1 MSVLLEIS
9 DLYKNFSGVEVIRG
23 FNLSLNERTLS
34 CLVGPNGAGKTTTID
49 LITGRLTPTSGTISF
64 KTDDEFE
71 IKRDITGLNESQIA
85 HMGISR
91 KFQVPAVFKELTV
104 RQNLEV
110 AFSNEV
116 SPFKNMINFS
126 SIDLN
131 MRLEEVLELTGLGGR
146 LEIVAGTLSHGETQ
160 WLEIGMVL
168 MKKPRLILFDEPV
181 AGMTE
186 GEIGKTVQMLNE
198 LKKTVTL
205 MVVEHD
211 MGFVRD
217 IADIV
222 TVMHMGTLLAQGSIK
237 EIEKDK
243 AVREVYLGTED

>member
-1 MSVLLEIS
+1 MSVLLEIK
-9 DLYKNFSGVEVIRG
+9 DLYKNFSGIEVIRG

-49 LITGRLTPTSGTISF
+49 LITGRLKATSGTISF
-64 KTDDEFE
+64 KHSDYDAMG
-71 IKRDITGLNESQIA
+71 DITGMNESVIA

-110 AFSNEV
+110 AFSTVV
-116 SPFKNMINFS
+116 SPFKNMLKFS
-126 SIDLN
+126 SSELQS
-131 MRLEEVLELTGLGGR
+131 RLDEVLELTGLGQR
-146 LEIVAGTLSHGETQ
+146 LSIVAGTLSHGETQ

-168 MKKPRLILFDEPV
+168 MKRPKLILFDEPV

-186 GEIGKTVQMLNE
+186 GEVEKTVQMLNE

-205 MVVEHD
+205 LVVEHD

-217 IADIV
+217 IADVV

-237 EIEKDK
+237 EIEENQ
-243 AVREVYLGTED
+243 AVREVYLGTEE

>member
-1 MSVLLEIS
+1 MSVLLEIN
-9 DLYKNFSGVEVIRG
+9 DLYKNFSGIEVIRG
-23 FNLSLNERTLS
+23 FNLSLNEKTLS

-49 LITGRLTPTSGTISF
+49 LITGRLAPTSGTISF

-243 AVREVYLGTED
+243 SVREVYLGTED

>member
-1 MSVLLEIS
+1 MSVLLEIN
-9 DLYKNFSGVEVIRG
+9 DLYKNFSGIEVIRG

-49 LITGRLTPTSGTISF
+49 LITGRLKPTSGTISF
-64 KTDDEFE
+64 KYDEGNE
-71 IKRDITGLNESQIA
+71 SKRDITGMSESQIA

-91 KFQVPAVFKELTV
+91 KFQVPAVFKELSV

-126 SIDLN
+126 STDLN
-131 MRLEEVLELTGLGGR
+131 VRLDEVLELTGLGGR

-186 GEIGKTVQMLNE
+186 GEVGKTVQMLNE

>member
-1 MSVLLEIS
+1 MSILLEIK
-9 DLYKNFSGVEVIRG
+9 DLYKNFSGIEVIRG

-49 LITGRLTPTSGTISF
+49 LITGRLKATSGTISF
-64 KTDDEFE
+64 KHSDYDAMG
-71 IKRDITGLNESQIA
+71 DITGMNESVIA

-110 AFSNEV
+110 AFSTVV
-116 SPFKNMINFS
+116 SPFKNMLKFS
-126 SIDLN
+126 SSELQS
-131 MRLEEVLELTGLGGR
+131 RLDEVLELTGLGQR
-146 LEIVAGTLSHGETQ
+146 LSIVAGTLSHGETQ

-168 MKKPRLILFDEPV
+168 MKRPKLILFDEPV

-186 GEIGKTVQMLNE
+186 GEVEKTVQMLNE

-205 MVVEHD
+205 LVVEHD

-217 IADIV
+217 IADVV

-237 EIEKDK
+237 EIEENQ
-243 AVREVYLGTED
+243 AVREVYLGTEE

>member
-1 MSVLLEIS
+1 MSVLLEIN
-9 DLYKNFSGVEVIRG
+9 DLYKNFSGIEVIRG

-49 LITGRLTPTSGTISF
+49 LITGRLKPTSGTISF
-64 KTDDEFE
+64 KANDVNES
-71 IKRDITGLNESQIA
+71 KRDITGLNESQIA

-91 KFQVPAVFKELTV
+91 KFQVPAVFKELSV

-116 SPFKNMINFS
+116 SPFKNMVNFS
-126 SIDLN
+126 SKDLN
-131 MRLEEVLELTGLGGR
+131 ERLDEVLELTGLGGR

-186 GEIGKTVQMLNE
+186 GEVGKTVQMLNE

>member
-186 GEIGKTVQMLNE
+186 GEIEKTVQMLNE
-198 LKKTVTL
+198 LKKTITL

-243 AVREVYLGTED
+243 SVREVYLGTED

>member
-1 MSVLLEIS
+1 MSVLLEIN
-9 DLYKNFSGVEVIRG
+9 DLYKNFSGIEVIKG

-49 LITGRLTPTSGTISF
+49 LITGRLTPTSGTISL

>member
-1 MSVLLEIS
+1 MSVLLEIK
-9 DLYKNFSGVEVIRG
+9 DLYKNFSGIEVIRG
-23 FNLSLNERTLS
+23 FNLSLSERTLS

-49 LITGRLTPTSGTISF
+49 LITGRLKATSGTISF
-64 KTDDEFE
+64 KNSDYDAM
-71 IKRDITGLNESQIA
+71 RDITGMNESVIA

-110 AFSNEV
+110 AFSTVV
-116 SPFKNMINFS
+116 SPFKNMLKFS
-126 SIDLN
+126 SSELQS
-131 MRLEEVLELTGLGGR
+131 RLDEVLELTGLGQR
-146 LEIVAGTLSHGETQ
+146 LSIVAGTLSHGETQ

-168 MKKPRLILFDEPV
+168 MKRPKLILFDEPV

-186 GEIGKTVQMLNE
+186 GEVEKTVQMLNE

-205 MVVEHD
+205 LVVEHD

-217 IADIV
+217 IADVV

-237 EIEKDK
+237 EIEKNQ
-243 AVREVYLGTED
+243 AVREVYLGTEE

>member
-1 MSVLLEIS
+1 MSVLLEIK
-9 DLYKNFSGVEVIRG
+9 DLYKNFSGIEVIRG
-23 FNLSLNERTLS
+23 FNLSLNEHTLS

-49 LITGRLTPTSGTISF
+49 LITGRLKATTGTISF
-64 KTDDEFE
+64 KNSDYDAM
-71 IKRDITGLNESQIA
+71 RDITGMNESVIA

-110 AFSNEV
+110 AFSTVV
-116 SPFKNMINFS
+116 SPFKNMLKFS
-126 SIDLN
+126 SSELQS
-131 MRLEEVLELTGLGGR
+131 RLDEVLELTGLGQR
-146 LEIVAGTLSHGETQ
+146 LSILAGTLSHGETQ

-168 MKKPRLILFDEPV
+168 MKRPKLILFDEPV

-186 GEIGKTVQMLNE
+186 GEVEKTVQMLNE

-205 MVVEHD
+205 LVVEHD

-217 IADIV
+217 IADVV

-237 EIEKDK
+237 EIEKNQ
-243 AVREVYLGTED
+243 AVREVYLGTEE

>member
-1 MSVLLEIS
+1 MSVLLEIK
-9 DLYKNFSGVEVIRG
+9 DLYKNFSGIEVIRG
-23 FNLSLNERTLS
+23 FNLSLNEHTLS

-49 LITGRLTPTSGTISF
+49 LITGRLKASSGSISF
-64 KTDDEFE
+64 KHSDHDAM
-71 IKRDITGLNESQIA
+71 RDITGMNESVIA

-110 AFSNEV
+110 AFSTVVN
-116 SPFKNMINFS
+116 PFKNMFKFS
-126 SIDLN
+126 SSELQS
-131 MRLEEVLELTGLGGR
+131 RLDEVLLLTGLGQR
-146 LEIVAGTLSHGETQ
+146 LSIVAGTLSHGETQ

-168 MKKPRLILFDEPV
+168 MKRPKLILFDEPV

-186 GEIGKTVQMLNE
+186 GEVEKTVQMLNE

-205 MVVEHD
+205 LVVEHD

-217 IADIV
+217 IADVV

-237 EIEKDK
+237 EIEQNQ
-243 AVREVYLGTED
+243 AVREVYLGTEE

>member
-49 LITGRLTPTSGTISF
+49 LITGRLTPTSGTISLI
-64 KTDDEFE
+64 TADEVE

>member
-64 KTDDEFE
+64 KTDDQLDT
-71 IKRDITGLNESQIA
+71 KRDITGLNESQIA

-126 SIDLN
+126 SNDLN

>member
-1 MSVLLEIS
+1 MSVLLEIK
-9 DLYKNFSGVEVIRG
+9 DLYKNFSGIEVIRG
-23 FNLSLNERTLS
+23 FNLSLNEHTLS

-49 LITGRLTPTSGTISF
+49 LITGRLKASSGTISF
-64 KTDDEFE
+64 KNSDHDAM
-71 IKRDITGLNESQIA
+71 RDITGMNESVIA

-110 AFSNEV
+110 AFSTVVN
-116 SPFKNMINFS
+116 PFKNMFKFS
-126 SIDLN
+126 SSELQS
-131 MRLEEVLELTGLGGR
+131 RLDEVLLLTGLGQR
-146 LEIVAGTLSHGETQ
+146 LSIVAGTLSHGETQ

-168 MKKPRLILFDEPV
+168 MKRPKLILFDEPV

-186 GEIGKTVQMLNE
+186 GEVEKTVQMLNE

-205 MVVEHD
+205 LVVEHD

-217 IADIV
+217 IADVV

-237 EIEKDK
+237 EIEQNQ
-243 AVREVYLGTED
+243 AVREVYLGTEE

>member
-1 MSVLLEIS
+1 MSVLLEIK
-9 DLYKNFSGVEVIRG
+9 DLYKNFSGIEVIRG
-23 FNLSLNERTLS
+23 FNLSLSERTLS

-49 LITGRLTPTSGTISF
+49 LITGRLKATSGTISF
-64 KTDDEFE
+64 KNSDYDAM
-71 IKRDITGLNESQIA
+71 RDITGMNESVIA

-110 AFSNEV
+110 AFSTVV
-116 SPFKNMINFS
+116 SPFKNMLKFS
-126 SIDLN
+126 SSELQS
-131 MRLEEVLELTGLGGR
+131 RLDEVLELTGLGQR
-146 LEIVAGTLSHGETQ
+146 LSIVAGTLSHGETQ

-168 MKKPRLILFDEPV
+168 MKRPKLFLFDEPV

-186 GEIGKTVQMLNE
+186 GEVEKTVQMLNE

-205 MVVEHD
+205 LVVEHD

-217 IADIV
+217 IADVV

-237 EIEKDK
+237 EIEKNQ
-243 AVREVYLGTED
+243 AVREVYLGTEE

>member
-1 MSVLLEIS
+1 MSVLLEIN
-9 DLYKNFSGVEVIRG
+9 DLYKNFSGIEVIKG

-49 LITGRLTPTSGTISF
+49 LITGRLTPTSGTISL

-110 AFSNEV
+110 AYSNEV

-126 SIDLN
+126 SNDLN
-131 MRLEEVLELTGLGGR
+131 LRLDEVLELTGLGGR
-146 LEIVAGTLSHGETQ
+146 LSIVAGTLSHGETQ

>member
-116 SPFKNMINFS
+116 SPFKAVPPAIY
-126 SIDLN
+126 
-131 MRLEEVLELTGLGGR
+131 LTVSPTLKPWAAVAVIAAPSA
-146 LEIVAGTLSHGETQ
+146 LEILDVFAVC
-160 WLEIGMVL
+160 VL
-168 MKKPRLILFDEPV
+168 C
-181 AGMTE
+181 
-186 GEIGKTVQMLNE
+186 
-198 LKKTVTL
+198 
-205 MVVEHD
+205 
-211 MGFVRD
+211 
-217 IADIV
+217 
-222 TVMHMGTLLAQGSIK
+222 
-237 EIEKDK
+237 
-243 AVREVYLGTED
+243 

>member
-1 MSVLLEIS
+1 MAVLLEIK
-9 DLYKNFSGVEVIRG
+9 DLYKNFSGIEVIRG
-23 FNLSLNERTLS
+23 FNLSLSERTLS

-49 LITGRLTPTSGTISF
+49 LITGRLKATSGTISF
-64 KTDDEFE
+64 KNSDYDAM
-71 IKRDITGLNESQIA
+71 RDITGMNESVIA

-110 AFSNEV
+110 AFSTVV
-116 SPFKNMINFS
+116 SPFKNMLKFS
-126 SIDLN
+126 SSELQS
-131 MRLEEVLELTGLGGR
+131 RLDEVLELTGLGQR
-146 LEIVAGTLSHGETQ
+146 LSIVAGTLSHGETQ

-168 MKKPRLILFDEPV
+168 MKRPKLILFDEPV

-186 GEIGKTVQMLNE
+186 GEVEKTVQMLNE

-205 MVVEHD
+205 LVVEHD

-217 IADIV
+217 IADVV

-237 EIEKDK
+237 EIEKNQ
-243 AVREVYLGTED
+243 AVREVYLGTEE

>member
-1 MSVLLEIS
+1 MSILLEIK
-9 DLYKNFSGVEVIRG
+9 DLYKNFSGIEVIRG

-49 LITGRLTPTSGTISF
+49 LITGRLKATSGTISF
-64 KTDDEFE
+64 KHSDYDAMG
-71 IKRDITGLNESQIA
+71 DITGMNESVIA

-110 AFSNEV
+110 AFSTVV
-116 SPFKNMINFS
+116 SPFKNMLKFS
-126 SIDLN
+126 SSELQS
-131 MRLEEVLELTGLGGR
+131 RLDEVLELTGLGQR
-146 LEIVAGTLSHGETQ
+146 LSIVAGTLSHGETQ

-168 MKKPRLILFDEPV
+168 MKRPKLILFDEPV

-186 GEIGKTVQMLNE
+186 GEVEKTVQMLNE

-205 MVVEHD
+205 LVVEHD

-217 IADIV
+217 IADVV

-237 EIEKDK
+237 EIEDNQ
-243 AVREVYLGTED
+243 AVREVYLGTEE

>member
-1 MSVLLEIS
+1 MSVLLEIN
-9 DLYKNFSGVEVIRG
+9 DLYKNFSGIEVIKG

-110 AFSNEV
+110 AYSNEV
-116 SPFKNMINFS
+116 SPFKNMINL
-126 SIDLN
+126 IC
-131 MRLEEVLELTGLGGR
+131 EL
-146 LEIVAGTLSHGETQ
+146 IH
-160 WLEIGMVL
+160 
-168 MKKPRLILFDEPV
+168 
-181 AGMTE
+181 
-186 GEIGKTVQMLNE
+186 
-198 LKKTVTL
+198 LK
-205 MVVEHD
+205 
-211 MGFVRD
+211 
-217 IADIV
+217 
-222 TVMHMGTLLAQGSIK
+222 LLHAKCI
-237 EIEKDK
+237 I
-243 AVREVYLGTED
+243 

>member
-1 MSVLLEIS
+1 MSVLLEIK
-9 DLYKNFSGVEVIRG
+9 DLYKNFSGIEVIRG
-23 FNLSLNERTLS
+23 FNLSLNEHTLS

-49 LITGRLTPTSGTISF
+49 LITGRLKATSGNISF
-64 KTDDEFE
+64 KNSEYDAM
-71 IKRDITGLNESQIA
+71 RDITGMNESVIA

-104 RQNLEV
+104 KQNLEV
-110 AFSNEV
+110 AFSTIV
-116 SPFKNMINFS
+116 SPFKNMLKFS
-126 SIDLN
+126 SSEVQS
-131 MRLEEVLELTGLGGR
+131 RLDEVLELTGLGQR
-146 LEIVAGTLSHGETQ
+146 LSIVAGTLSHGETQ

-168 MKKPRLILFDEPV
+168 MKKPKLILFDEPV

-186 GEIGKTVQMLNE
+186 GEVEKTVQMLNE

-205 MVVEHD
+205 LVVEHD

-217 IADIV
+217 IADVV

-237 EIEKDK
+237 EIEKNQ

>member
-1 MSVLLEIS
+1 MSVLLEIK
-9 DLYKNFSGVEVIRG
+9 DLYKNFSGIEVIRG
-23 FNLSLNERTLS
+23 FNLSLSERTLS

-49 LITGRLTPTSGTISF
+49 LITGRLKATSGTISF
-64 KTDDEFE
+64 KNSDYDAM
-71 IKRDITGLNESQIA
+71 RDITGMNESVIA

-110 AFSNEV
+110 AFSTVV
-116 SPFKNMINFS
+116 SPFKNMLMFS
-126 SIDLN
+126 SSELQS
-131 MRLEEVLELTGLGGR
+131 RLDEVLELTGLGQR
-146 LEIVAGTLSHGETQ
+146 LSIVAGTLSHGETQ

-168 MKKPRLILFDEPV
+168 MKRPKLILFDEPV

-186 GEIGKTVQMLNE
+186 GEVEKTVQMLNE

-205 MVVEHD
+205 LVVEHD

-217 IADIV
+217 IADVV

-237 EIEKDK
+237 EIEKNQ
-243 AVREVYLGTED
+243 AVREVYLGTEE

>member
-1 MSVLLEIS
+1 M
-9 DLYKNFSGVEVIRG
+9 
-23 FNLSLNERTLS
+23 
-34 CLVGPNGAGKTTTID
+34 VGPNCAGKTTTID
-49 LITGRLTPTSGTISF
+49 LITGRLTPTSGTISL

>member
-1 MSVLLEIS
+1 MSVLLEIK
-9 DLYKNFSGVEVIRG
+9 DLYKNFSGIEVIRG
-23 FNLSLNERTLS
+23 FNLSLSERTLS

-49 LITGRLTPTSGTISF
+49 LITGRLKATSGTISF
-64 KTDDEFE
+64 KNSDYDAM
-71 IKRDITGLNESQIA
+71 RDLTGMNESVIA

-110 AFSNEV
+110 AFSTVV
-116 SPFKNMINFS
+116 SPFKNMLKFS
-126 SIDLN
+126 SSELQS
-131 MRLEEVLELTGLGGR
+131 RLDEVLELTGLGQR
-146 LEIVAGTLSHGETQ
+146 LSIVAGTLSHGETQ

-168 MKKPRLILFDEPV
+168 MKRPKLILFDEPV

-186 GEIGKTVQMLNE
+186 GEVEKTVQMLNE

-205 MVVEHD
+205 LVVEHD

-217 IADIV
+217 IADVV

-237 EIEKDK
+237 EIEKNQ
-243 AVREVYLGTED
+243 AVREVYLGTEE